1 MFYFMNKRNQTK
13 MDEYEMND
21 DLTNLNWLTTFN
33 LCKNVNG
40 MSHKYPLSLSPP
52 ATPSSPISPLS
63 TFNNSSIEDDT
74 TLEHDEDEGDS
85 NHLAVQPI
93 NKNSAVWPVISK
105 LLKNWQQQQSPSSS
119 SPKPD
124 QKKEN
129 IPGVLKPD
137 QTAAQVRPPYSY
149 SCLTFLA
156 IESSQRKRLSVKE
169 IYSWVISHFPYY
181 RSVPSGSWKNSIRH
195 NLSLNQSFCKVDK
208 NLLAMRDF
216 SGKGSLWCINP
227 ETRPKLIEA
236 LERTRTN
243 DLNHLLHVPYLQ
255 DISESVKPVSV
266 NTNPVQ
272 KLTKNRSASTLNA
285 APMTIINPRLTQ
297 KLNFNAQTSPNKQTL
312 GKQSLKSLAKQ
323 APVVVSPAVLKT
335 HKKLQQQ
342 QPNSSDLT
350 ELDAVNA
357 LLSMKSR
364 ASSMP
369 NQTESDEN
377 KATVEAKQ
385 GRRKQVF
392 KPPIKKPHINPSMIL

>member
-1 MFYFMNKRNQTK
+1 MFHFMNKRNQTK
-13 MDEYEMND
+13 MDEYEMSD
-21 DLTNLNWLTTFN
+21 DLTNLNWLTSFN
-33 LCKNVNG
+33 LAKNVNG

-63 TFNNSSIEDDT
+63 TFNNSSVEDDT

-85 NHLAVQPI
+85 HHLAVQSI
-93 NKNSAVWPVISK
+93 NKNSTVWPVISK
-105 LLKNWQQQQSPSSS
+105 LIKSWQHQQTTSC

-129 IPGVLKPD
+129 IPAVLKTN
-137 QTAAQVRPPYSY
+137 QTAAQRPPYSY

-195 NLSLNQSFCKVDK
+195 NLALNLSFCKVDK

-216 SGKGSLWCINP
+216 SGKGSLWCLNP
-227 ETRPKLIEA
+227 DTRPKLIEA

-255 DISESVKPVSV
+255 DISESVKPVSI
-266 NTNPVQ
+266 NTNPVH
-272 KLTKNRSASTLNA
+272 KLTKNRSASALNA

-297 KLNFNAQTSPNKQTL
+297 KLNFNAQTSPNKQTPC
-312 GKQSLKSLAKQ
+312 KQSLKSLAKQ

-335 HKKLQQQ
+335 HKKQQQ

-369 NQTESDEN
+369 SQTESDES
-377 KATVEAKQ
+377 KATVEVKQ

-392 KPPIKKPHINPSMIL
+392 KPPIKKPHINPSRIL